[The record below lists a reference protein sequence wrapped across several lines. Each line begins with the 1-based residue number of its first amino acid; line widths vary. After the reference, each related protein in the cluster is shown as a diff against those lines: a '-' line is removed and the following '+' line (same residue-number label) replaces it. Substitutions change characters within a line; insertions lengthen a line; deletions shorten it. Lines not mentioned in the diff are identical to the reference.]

1 MAEIEYS
8 GRAVEW
14 LQNADETEQRQVLS
28 KLEEVRDSVF
38 PEHFLKPLSGGDLYR
53 IRAGDYRAIVE
64 WHQDRDLLFVR
75 EIGHRRNI
83 YD

>member
-8 GRAVEW
+8 ERAVEW
-14 LQNADETEQRQVLS
+14 LENADKTTQRQVIS
-28 KLEEVRDSVF
+28 KIDEVKESVF
-38 PEHFLKPLSGGDLYR
+38 PEHFLKPLSGEDLYR

-64 WHQDRDLLFVR
+64 WRKGEELLFVR